1 MGIIMNFL
9 DRFGADPTPIDC
21 DALKKETEK
30 LSLSA
35 LAYSMGV
42 NRIASTLAK
51 AEFKTYTNGE
61 EVKKTNYYRLN
72 VAPSRNYDKVSWIKK
87 LIHQL
92 FWYGEA
98 LILKEGKQLVIAES
112 FEKKRKALV
121 DWVFSDIESDEY
133 PFKGFY
139 FMKDV
144 VYVSL
149 NNKNVK
155 GYLDSLYS
163 SYAEILGTSK
173 DNFIKSGGIKGI
185 VNLQSM
191 QPGTD
196 KDREKNAELLK
207 KQFRALFENRNAIA
221 PLPMGYSF
229 QNLSD
234 RIESLNTSRD
244 FKAIIDDVFNITG
257 AVLNIPPA
265 VIRGELSEKDQAYL
279 FYLSECIDPIAQTLE
294 AALNKSYFTETEY
307 LRGDRIKVD
316 TSRLEHFSIFRSAS
330 AIDKLIASS
339 MYSVNELREKV
350 GDSKVDEGWADK
362 HILTQNYK
370 PIDEIEQKG
379 EDNAEDSE

>member
-21 DALKKETEK
+21 EAVKKETEK
-30 LSLSA
+30 LSLSM
-35 LAYSMGV
+35 LAYSVGV

-51 AEFKTYTNGE
+51 AEFKTYKNGDE
-61 EVKKTNYYRLN
+61 IREANYYRLN
-72 VAPSRNYDKVSWIKK
+72 VAPNRNHDKVTWIKK

-92 FWYGEA
+92 YWEGEA
-98 LILKEGKQLVIAES
+98 LILKDGKQLIIAES
-112 FEKKRKALV
+112 FKKQRKALV
-121 DWVFSDIESDEY
+121 DWIFSEVEADEY
-133 PFKGFY
+133 PFKGVFL
-139 FMKDV
+139 MEDV
-144 VYVSL
+144 VYVPL

-185 VNLQSM
+185 VNLQGP

-196 KDREKNAELLK
+196 EDKKRSAELMGR
-207 KQFRALFENRNAIA
+207 QFKALFENRNAIA
-221 PLPMGYSF
+221 PLPGGYSF

-279 FYLSECIDPIAQTLE
+279 FYLSECIDPIAKTLE
-294 AALNKSYFTETEY
+294 AALNKSYFTEREY
-307 LRGDRIKVD
+307 LQGDRIKVD

-350 GDSKVDEGWADK
+350 GDSKVDEDWADK